1 MNASNT
7 FVVQPTRKR
16 LAREINTSLDTT
28 GIGEKVVKVL
38 KTYPN
43 PFQIWVELRTD
54 GESGVVT
61 RDERVRESLRELLS
75 KQQAA
80 TVEGLLMKYHE
91 LWSPKTGRAIAM
103 RQLRIQTEQT
113 D

>member
-16 LAREINTSLDTT
+16 LAREINTALKSVEL
-28 GIGEKVVKVL
+28 GQKVVKVL
-38 KTYPN
+38 KTYPD

-75 KQQAA
+75 GQQAA
-80 TVEGLLMKYHE
+80 TVEGILLKYHE

-103 RQLRIQTEQT
+103 RQLRMQT